1 MKKIPWRGLLYL
13 LITGYLFLDL
23 KVCQGPIRE
32 AMRSRRD
39 AAVEEARVRGWVAL
53 VNREPLTREQLDL
66 AVARHLYQRGR
77 KAEDISEKNLAMIR
91 RAVLQGLIDDTLVR
105 QYADGDSEKP
115 SVSAEE
121 TAAFVE
127 AWRSGSGARVGQSA
141 EEELSRIWLR
151 KRWLENRIRPG
162 VEVTE
167 EEARAWFEANHLE
180 TGGRPRPG
188 FFEPGRVHLRHLLLA
203 ATDEAAAGKLGRDL
217 LGGGKTLAELAAA
230 HSRDEATRAKGGDLG
245 WMALDELPSGIRD
258 AVRELAPGETG
269 GPFRSERGWHLV
281 QVVAREP
288 ERLLTFDE
296 VRPEIVA
303 HLEAQRSEE
312 TFRVL
317 MEKLRKVANLQVF
330 PGNL

>member
-23 KVCQGPIRE
+23 KVFQGPIRE

-39 AAVEEARVRGWVAL
+39 AAVSEARERGWVAL

-77 KAEDISEKNLAMIR
+77 KAEEVPPKNLAMIR

-115 SVSAEE
+115 PVSPEE

-127 AWRSGSGARVGQSA
+127 SWRSGSGVETGKPV

-167 EEARAWFEANHLE
+167 EEARAWFEANRVE
-180 TGGRPRPG
+180 TGGRARPG
-188 FFEPGRVHLRHLLLA
+188 FFDPERVHLRHLLLEV
-203 ATDEAAAGKLGRDL
+203 TDEAEAVRHRQDFLAGD
-217 LGGGKTLAELAAA
+217 KTLAD
-230 HSRDEATRAKGGDLG
+230 SG
-245 WMALDELPSGIRD
+245 WMAIDQLPSGIRD
-258 AVRELAPGETG
+258 GIRDLVPGQVSAPL
-269 GPFRSERGWHLV
+269 RSERGWHLV
-281 QVVAREP
+281 EVLAREE
-288 ERLLTFDE
+288 ERPLAFEE
-296 VRPEIVA
+296 VRAEVIA

-312 TFRVL
+312 TFREL

>member
-39 AAVEEARVRGWVAL
+39 AAVDEARGRGWVAL

-77 KAEDISEKNLAMIR
+77 KAEDLSAKNLAMIR

-115 SVSAEE
+115 PVSPEE

-127 AWRSGSGARVGQSA
+127 AWRSGSGAEVGKPV

-162 VEVTE
+162 AEVTE
-167 EEARAWFEANHLE
+167 EEARAWFDDNHVE
-180 TGGRPRPG
+180 TGGRLRPG
-188 FFEPGRVHLRHLLLA
+188 FF
-203 ATDEAAAGKLGRDL
+203 
-217 LGGGKTLAELAAA
+217 
-230 HSRDEATRAKGGDLG
+230 
-245 WMALDELPSGIRD
+245 
-258 AVRELAPGETG
+258 
-269 GPFRSERGWHLV
+269 
-281 QVVAREP
+281 
-288 ERLLTFDE
+288 
-296 VRPEIVA
+296 
-303 HLEAQRSEE
+303 
-312 TFRVL
+312 
-317 MEKLRKVANLQVF
+317 
-330 PGNL
+330 

>member
-39 AAVEEARVRGWVAL
+39 AAVDEARGRGWVAL

-77 KAEDISEKNLAMIR
+77 KAEDLSAKNLAMIR

-115 SVSAEE
+115 PVSPEE

-127 AWRSGSGARVGQSA
+127 AWRSGSGAEVGKPV

-162 VEVTE
+162 AEVTE
-167 EEARAWFEANHLE
+167 EEARAWFDDNHVE
-180 TGGRPRPG
+180 TGGRLRPG
-188 FFEPGRVHLRHLLLA
+188 FFEPERVHLRHLPLA
-203 ATDEAAAGKLGRDL
+203 ATDEAGAGELRRRL
-217 LGGGKTLAELAAA
+217 LGEGKTLA
-230 HSRDEATRAKGGDLG
+230 DLG
-245 WMALDELPSGIRD
+245 WMALDQLPADIREG
-258 AVRELAPGETG
+258 VRDLAPGEVSA
-269 GPFRSERGWHLV
+269 PLRSGRGWHLV
-281 QVVAREP
+281 EVVAREG
-288 ERLLTFDE
+288 ERALAYEE
-296 VRPEIVA
+296 VRAEIIA

-317 MEKLRKVANLQVF
+317 MEKLRAVANLQVF
-330 PGNL
+330 PENL